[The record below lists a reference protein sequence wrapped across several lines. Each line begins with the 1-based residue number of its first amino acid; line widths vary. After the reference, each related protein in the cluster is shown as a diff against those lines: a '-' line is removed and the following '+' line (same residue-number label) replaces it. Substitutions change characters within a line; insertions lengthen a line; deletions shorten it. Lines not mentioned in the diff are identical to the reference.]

1 MFRRTERR
9 PFIRGLR
16 IAAVSISIALVGAA
30 GPAPTLAE
38 AQPVRSEIQLQA
50 YKGFNDVDPGEWY
63 VTGGFLDYVVDNGLL
78 VGYDGETFGPHDEIR
93 RGQIAVILHRMA
105 GEPDADSAEFDDVD
119 YEQYYGPA
127 IRWARATKVV
137 NGDAGTNNFG
147 PDRNVTRQEFAQM
160 LANYAENIG
169 GLDASSDGARLDG
182 INGAGDVS
190 GWARSAMGWAVDNG
204 LISGVVHADGT
215 SWVEPQ
221 GATLRC
227 QAAKMITVL
236 HRDVLGLGPS
246 GPDDSPDE
254 PAGIEYDDKVVDGG
268 GYIRASADGTEVTMP
283 TEAAGDIAV
292 GDIVLFDQTLD
303 NPGGLAIKVTDIDT
317 TGSTTTVSG
326 ELPRLTEIYDEYD
339 VEETAYIDPANF
351 QPAPGITVLADEPIG
366 TLAGD
371 EHYGKSIPLDL
382 GTIDLEEYGS
392 ISGKLT
398 LKPGVIFKANIFDE
412 IKLGV
417 IGTADFKGEVNVQA
431 LPSDLRHIEIGQ
443 APILGIKDWGAV
455 VVFYL
460 NMDLSGNL
468 TVTTGIKY
476 EASISS
482 EHGPD
487 TYVKPTGTTLSAQ
500 VDAEIGLEAN
510 AAFKLFGWSLGETG
524 LEAGMHGTA
533 STIDR
538 PNSALVCTDFSSYLF
553 ATFSW
558 DVLEGIDLKD
568 IAHLDGEKE
577 IFNRDNSPLK
587 AEIHFENGERVD
599 ACTWKEGSDEEGPDP
614 DSPGGGTGI
623 IDPDYDGIPEMEDE
637 GWGTEPIWTVGEDG
651 GAELAEPFYVEAGT
665 RLTFTTR
672 EDQRA
677 GAHFEIEGDT
687 LVIRTWESHI
697 TDKYERDYIM
707 NNVIDPCSTLNGIA
721 TWTYEVVYGRMEVWG
736 MSGTGKGDN
745 PAYMPPV
752 LTFEKIDVP
761 EYPVTTS
768 VNTVNVKVGEEVT
781 LSAQSALNDVLNS
794 YGCETKDWWK
804 LNWRSNDADV
814 TYATKQ
820 EWDETTGTGK
830 ATFIGRSPGSTTIE
844 ARFGTTPAVNGRG
857 FVRLIRINVTE

>member
-1 MFRRTERR
+1 MLRRTERR

-16 IAAVSISIALVGAA
+16 AAAVSVSIALMGMA
-30 GPAPTLAE
+30 GPAPALAE
-38 AQPVRSEIQLQA
+38 TQSVRSEIQLQE
-50 YKGFNDVDPGEWY
+50 YRGFDDVSSDEWY

-78 VGYDGETFGPHDEIR
+78 VGYDGEAFGPHDEIR

-105 GEPDADSAEFDDVD
+105 GEPEADSAGFDDVD
-119 YEQYYGPA
+119 YGQYYGPA
-127 IRWARATKVV
+127 IRWARATGVV

-169 GLDASSDGARLDG
+169 GLDVSSDGAGLDG
-182 INGAGDVS
+182 INGAGEVS
-190 GWARSAMGWAVDNG
+190 GWARPAMGWAVDNG
-204 LISGVVHADGT
+204 LISGVERSDGT
-215 SWVEPQ
+215 SWVEPHS
-221 GATLRC
+221 ATLRC

-246 GPDDSPDE
+246 GPDDSLDE

-283 TEAAGDIAV
+283 ADAAEDIAV

-303 NPGGLAIKVTDIDT
+303 NPGGLAVKVTDIDT

-417 IGTADFKGEVNVQA
+417 IGTADFKGEVDVQA

-524 LEAGMHGTA
+524 LEAGLHGTA

-587 AEIHFENGERVD
+587 AEVHFENGKRVD
-599 ACTWKEGSDEEGPDP
+599 ACTWKEGSDEEGSDP

-623 IDPDYDGIPEMEDE
+623 IDPDYDGIPMPDE
-637 GWGTEPIWTVGEDG
+637 GYGFEPQWTRDEEGRAALV
-651 GAELAEPFYVEAGT
+651 EPFYVDAGQSITIKAPADKNCSAMFGIDDGNSLIRRTETLRSGTSFSYVYQGSSMFTGGGHDGDSTTVEVLVGRLKVWYMYGWGPWNNGIREYVVPIVTFGECEQFDYPVELSATTITLKVGQSFELAATQTVNDIYSALGTEYDGTDRWAIKRAEGDSVLTTNLEENKWLITAEKAGT
-665 RLTFTTR
+665 TTLNICYGHKALTTR
-672 EDQRA
+672 SGFNRQCK
-677 GAHFEIEGDT
+677 
-687 LVIRTWESHI
+687 VI
-697 TDKYERDYIM
+697 
-707 NNVIDPCSTLNGIA
+707 
-721 TWTYEVVYGRMEVWG
+721 
-736 MSGTGKGDN
+736 
-745 PAYMPPV
+745 
-752 LTFEKIDVP
+752 
-761 EYPVTTS
+761 
-768 VNTVNVKVGEEVT
+768 
-781 LSAQSALNDVLNS
+781 
-794 YGCETKDWWK
+794 
-804 LNWRSNDADV
+804 
-814 TYATKQ
+814 
-820 EWDETTGTGK
+820 
-830 ATFIGRSPGSTTIE
+830 
-844 ARFGTTPAVNGRG
+844 
-857 FVRLIRINVTE
+857 VTE